1 MGIFNKE
8 KKHEQKEW
16 TGLMAHLGIEMKNDS
31 PKITCRDGRDMYR
44 TNVFM
49 ECVEKLRVH
58 CLNIGLE
65 KALDC
70 EV

>member
-1 MGIFNKE
+1 
-8 KKHEQKEW
+8 
-16 TGLMAHLGIEMKNDS
+16 MAHLGIEIRSDS
-31 PKITCRDGRDMYR
+31 PKSPVELFELCTRRMC
-44 TNVFM
+44 FM

-70 EV
+70 KV